1 MTPMPPI
8 HHRDEIP
15 VAPQVAPGMAGLVAM
30 SERFAAMPA
39 GEAERLIE
47 AYVVQAVSQWR
58 VADATFWQR
67 VKFRAR
73 LIRATARGR
82 EVDRSRGNLA

>member
-1 MTPMPPI
+1 MTAPA
-8 HHRDEIP
+8 IP
-15 VAPQVAPGMAGLVAM
+15 LVERAPAIAPGGGNLVAM
-30 SERFAAMPA
+30 SERFAALDVA
-39 GEAERLIE
+39 EAERLID

-73 LIRATARGR
+73 LLRATARGR
-82 EVDRSRGNLA
+82 ADASRTGGRD